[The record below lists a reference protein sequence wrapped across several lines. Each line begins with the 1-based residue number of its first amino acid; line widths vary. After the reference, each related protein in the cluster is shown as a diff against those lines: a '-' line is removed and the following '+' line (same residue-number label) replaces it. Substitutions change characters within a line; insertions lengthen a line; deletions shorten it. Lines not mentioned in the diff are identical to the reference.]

1 MAQMAQGHFP
11 ESSLVDS
18 VQFSLQCIS
27 CRKDAK
33 TEETATKIDF
43 EYIFKPF
50 IKGILQLY
58 QTEGTIFQ
66 HTEFKI
72 VLVKQMQLIEEL
84 SIIFRFHF
92 AYICLQNFFLKE
104 H

>member
-50 IKGILQLY
+50 SGEILQLY
-58 QTEGTIFQ
+58 QTEGTIFK
-66 HTEFKI
+66 HTVFQIAIKG
-72 VLVKQMQLIEEL
+72 MG
-84 SIIFRFHF
+84 
-92 AYICLQNFFLKE
+92 N
-104 H
+104 